1 MNAAQTIHE
10 YTTFLQASQKEF
22 ESKGRG
28 TNFRRMAED
37 GVTYFMQVTNDI
49 RLDRIVQNE
58 VTETLYPSMHE
69 AVLTLSTGGW
79 ERV

>member
-1 MNAAQTIHE
+1 MNAAQTINE
-10 YTTFLQASQKEF
+10 YTTFLQASQKEY
-22 ESKGRG
+22 ESKGMG
-28 TNFRRMAED
+28 TNFRRMADE
-37 GVTYFMQVTNDI
+37 GVTYFMQVTNGI

-58 VTETLYPSMHE
+58 VVETLYPSMHE